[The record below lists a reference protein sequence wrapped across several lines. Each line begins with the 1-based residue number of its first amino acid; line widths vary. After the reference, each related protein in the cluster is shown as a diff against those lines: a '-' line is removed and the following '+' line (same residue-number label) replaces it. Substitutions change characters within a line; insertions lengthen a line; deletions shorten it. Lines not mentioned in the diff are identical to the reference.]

1 MGPVACLRDLLSGSL
16 VASITLA
23 FGFSFAA
30 LLFPG
35 PLASGVGLGVSITL
49 FGAGFAGCWIAW
61 RSRLPLAVAGPDTPV
76 MTAIAALVGGIVLP
90 QVNAGSLP
98 VSDGIAIAIGVVLVA
113 SLAVG
118 LCLLGLGLGR
128 VGSALRFIP
137 HPVIS
142 GFLAGSGLAL
152 CKGAIVLLLNEP
164 FTLAGV
170 SSLLQP
176 AQCPQLAATL
186 AIPVVLLALRPFWRP
201 FYLLP
206 ILFFLELGLL
216 HLAFGFG
223 LLDGAQPGWF
233 LPRGTAAGVT
243 PLWDLSLSGG
253 FWMQMAS
260 HLPDL
265 VAVALIAATSL
276 LLNVSGLEV
285 LWRQSADLDREL
297 IDHGVATM
305 LGGVAG
311 GSPGSL
317 SLSRTLLNREAGGRS
332 RLAALFAAA
341 VVLACGLV
349 GSDLV
354 QLLPLPLLAGLL
366 LFVGLS
372 MLIDRLSELPP
383 RQSLSDYLLMLLIV
397 VLIAGYGFL
406 EGVLAGIVG
415 ACLLFAFSYSRIG
428 IVKHMLNR
436 RERASDVERPQ
447 PQKQLLEQHGELIC
461 VVGLRGYIFFGTSNS
476 LLDRLRARYSQPLAA
491 PQLLIFDFQSVN
503 GIDSSA
509 VVSFLKLMHFCEERR
524 VELLFAAVSP
534 QVEQVL
540 CSRTGMPLSKVPRFA
555 SQEEAL
561 EHAEEVVL
569 AWGGAGAGAM
579 LPVERWFQREGI
591 GHEGL
596 RPLLELL
603 ESRTVEAGGYIF
615 RQGEPSDTIELLV
628 SGRVQVLLDL
638 PDGRRVRLRSMLE
651 QTVLGEMGFFRGQP
665 RSATVVADQES
676 HLLRVTR
683 EAYRRMLTEAPEA
696 AAALH
701 RMIISTLADRL
712 AFANNEIA
720 ALKR

>member
-1 MGPVACLRDLLSGSL
+1 MGPVTCLRDLLSGSL

-35 PLASGVGLGVSITL
+35 PLAPGVGLGVSITL
-49 FGAGFAGCWIAW
+49 FGSGLAGCWIAW

-76 MTAIAALVGGIVLP
+76 MTAIAALVAGIVLP
-90 QVNAGSLP
+90 QVDSGSLA
-98 VSDGIAIAIGVVLVA
+98 VSDGIAMAIGVILVA
-113 SLAVG
+113 TLVVG
-118 LCLLGLGLGR
+118 LCLLGLGLAR
-128 VGSALRFIP
+128 IGSALRFIP

-152 CKGAIVLLLNEP
+152 CKGAIVLLLHEP
-164 FTLAGV
+164 FSLGGV
-170 SSLLQP
+170 ASLIEP
-176 AQCPQLAATL
+176 AQRPQLMATL
-186 AIPVVLLALRPFWRP
+186 VIPLVLLALRPFWRP

-216 HLAFGFG
+216 HLGFAAG
-223 LLDGAQPGWF
+223 VLDGTRPGWF
-233 LPRGTAAGVT
+233 LPQGDAAGVT
-243 PLWDLSLSGG
+243 PLWDLTLDGD
-253 FWMQMAS
+253 FWMRMAG

-276 LLNVSGLEV
+276 LMNVSGLEV
-285 LWRQSADLDREL
+285 LWRRSSDLNGEL
-297 IDHGVATM
+297 IDHGVASL
-305 LGGVAG
+305 LGGLAG
-311 GSPGSL
+311 GSPASL

-332 RLAALFAAA
+332 RLASLFAALVA
-341 VVLACGLV
+341 LACALV
-349 GSDLV
+349 GSGLV
-354 QLLPLPLLAGLL
+354 QVLPLPLLAGLL

-372 MLIDRLSELPP
+372 MLIDRLIELPP

-397 VLIAGYGFL
+397 ALIAGYGFL

-476 LLDRLRARYSQPLAA
+476 LLDRVRARYSRPLAA
-491 PQLLIFDFQSVN
+491 PQLLILDFQSVN
-503 GIDSSA
+503 GIDSSS
-509 VVSFLKLMHFCEERR
+509 VVSFLKIMHFCEERS
-524 VELLFAAVSP
+524 VELVFAAVSP

-540 CSRTGMPLSKVPRFA
+540 GGRAGLPLAAVPRFA

-569 AWGGAGAGAM
+569 AWSNTGSSMAA
-579 LPVERWFQREGI
+579 PVDRWFQREGI
-591 GHEGL
+591 DEEGL
-596 RPLLELL
+596 RPLLDLL
-603 ESRTVEAGGYIF
+603 ESRTVEAGGFIF

-676 HLLRVTR
+676 RLLRVTR

-701 RMIISTLADRL
+701 RVIISTLADRL
-712 AFANNEIA
+712 AFANSEIA